1 MQVTIPSGIDPG
13 NAPGC
18 DDASDGVQLML
29 LQMVLDQVDYGL
41 AVVHLDT
48 RRVRFA
54 NALAHAALRP
64 AADAQG
70 RLHVAGEQ
78 LRASGAA
85 DTLQLE
91 RALTQARG
99 GVRALLRLNAGGRMQ
114 SIALV
119 PLSLGGASSHPQG
132 EAGQP
137 GPPAAFAHALL
148 VFAKQQLCDG
158 STITLFARERG
169 LTSMEGQVLA
179 SVCRGLRPN
188 QIASQHGVQIST
200 VRTQL
205 RSIRHK
211 TQTDTIRELVQQV
224 SVLPPMARQFHAGF
238 ASAMAAASAPA

>member
-1 MQVTIPSGIDPG
+1 MHATISSANDPG

-41 AVVHLDT
+41 AVVHLGT

-70 RLHVAGEQ
+70 RLHMAGEQ
-78 LRASGAA
+78 LRACGAA
-85 DTLQLE
+85 DTMQLE
-91 RALTQARG
+91 RALTEARG
-99 GVRALLRLNAGGRMQ
+99 GVRALLRLNACGRMQ
-114 SIALV
+114 SVALV
-119 PLSLGGASSHPQG
+119 PLSLRTAPSNPQG
-132 EAGQP
+132 DTGQP
-137 GPPAAFAHALL
+137 DLPAGFDHALL

-158 STITLFARERG
+158 STVTLFARERG

-211 TQTDTIRELVQQV
+211 TQTDTIRDLVQQV
-224 SVLPPMARQFHAGF
+224 SVLPPMARQFNAGF
-238 ASAMAAASAPA
+238 AGAMAAAAAPA